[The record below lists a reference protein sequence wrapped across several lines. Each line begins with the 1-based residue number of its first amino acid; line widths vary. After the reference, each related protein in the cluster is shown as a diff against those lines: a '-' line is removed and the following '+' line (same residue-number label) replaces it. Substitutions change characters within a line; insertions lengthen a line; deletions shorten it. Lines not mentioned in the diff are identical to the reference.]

1 MDRVGSRGVAL
12 AIVLAV
18 LIVVAALLTAAV
30 ALSRLEVRAA
40 AERHRLDRVF
50 GQTELGLVAAAT
62 RWTPAA
68 LSRRLPGLFD
78 SLAFAV
84 PAPASPFPRRG
95 VLRRLSQGLFL
106 LEVTAGDPTA
116 PGSDAVAV
124 HLGWLLGVRP
134 VAVSPPPAALT
145 ARGAVVLG
153 AGALVDGRDA
163 PGTSWPE
170 CAPGDSGRAGLATN
184 GPVTALAGASVSG
197 YPPAVRLGPEEDSA
211 LSASQARWFAELAS
225 QAVVVGRR
233 GVWATS
239 PVASDWHC
247 DVSVVT
253 NWGGP
258 DLRSACDTYF
268 PIIRVTGDLSL
279 LSGLGQGI
287 LLVEGDLEVQGD
299 YSFWGLVLV
308 QGRLR
313 AVKSPAILRVWG
325 ALLVGGL
332 AAETGPIGGVAIQ
345 YSKCLISRAL
355 QSSGR
360 LAPLSSRAWRQLY

>member
-30 ALSRLEVRAA
+30 ALARLEVRAA
-40 AERHRLDRVF
+40 ADRRRLDRVF
-50 GQTELGLVAAAT
+50 GQTELGLVEAAT

-106 LEVTAGDPTA
+106 LEVTGGDPTA

-134 VAVSPPPAALT
+134 VAVSPRAALT
-145 ARGAVVLG
+145 ARGAVTLG

-239 PVASDWHC
+239 PVASEGHC

-258 DLRSACDTYF
+258 DPGSACDTYL
-268 PIIRVTGDLSL
+268 PIIRVTGDLTL
-279 LSGLGQGI
+279 LTGQGQGI

-299 YSFWGLVLV
+299 YSFWGLILL

-313 AVKSPAILRVWG
+313 TVKSPGTLRVSG
-325 ALLVGGL
+325 ALVVGGV
-332 AAETGPIGGVAIQ
+332 AAETASIGGVAIR

>member
-1 MDRVGSRGVAL
+1 
-12 AIVLAV
+12 
-18 LIVVAALLTAAV
+18 
-30 ALSRLEVRAA
+30 LS
-40 AERHRLDRVF
+40 
-50 GQTELGLVAAAT
+50 
-62 RWTPAA
+62 
-68 LSRRLPGLFD
+68 
-78 SLAFAV
+78 FAD
-84 PAPASPFPRRG
+84 PAPAAPFPRRG

-106 LEVTAGDPTA
+106 LEVTGGEPAA
-116 PGSDAVAV
+116 PESDAVAA

-134 VAVSPPPAALT
+134 VAVSPRAALT

-163 PGTSWPE
+163 PGMRWRE
-170 CAPGDSGRAGLATN
+170 CAPGDSGPAGLATN
-184 GPVTALAGASVSG
+184 GPARTLPGASLSG
-197 YPPAVRLGPEEDSA
+197 YPPAVRLGPVEDSA
-211 LSASQARWFAELAS
+211 LSAAQARWFAELAS
-225 QAVVVGRR
+225 QAVIVGPG

-279 LSGLGQGI
+279 LSGQGQGI

-313 AVKSPAILRVWG
+313 TVKSPATLRVWG
-325 ALLVGGL
+325 AIVVGGVT
-332 AAETGPIGGVAIQ
+332 AETGSLGSVAIQ
-345 YSKCLISRAL
+345 YSKCLISRVL

-360 LAPLSSRAWRQLY
+360 LVPLSSRAWRQLY